1 MPASEATICPMQSTP
16 YDPRRLAI
24 RPYRPDDLD
33 AVYAICLGTGDAGA
47 DATGLY
53 RDPRLI
59 GHVYA
64 GPYVT
69 LEPDLCFVLAER
81 DAVLGYV
88 LGSRDSARFEHLCE
102 RNWFAQLRQHYPMP
116 AANDQSRDARMQR
129 LIHMGYRADADLAA
143 WPAHLHIDLLP
154 PVQGK
159 GWGRR
164 LLRVFLDRLREL
176 DVGGVHLLTGRSNPR
191 AMAFYRRAGFT
202 PVKTGASTI
211 AYGMSL
217 RE

>member
-1 MPASEATICPMQSTP
+1 MDVIE
-16 YDPRRLAI
+16 PRQLAI

-33 AVYAICLGTGDAGA
+33 AVYAICLRTGDAGG
-47 DATGLY
+47 DATMLY

-69 LEPDLCFVLAER
+69 LEPDLCFVLA
-81 DAVLGYV
+81 DPGAVFGYV
-88 LGSRDSARFEHLCE
+88 LGTRDSLRFERLCE
-102 RNWFAQLRQHYPMP
+102 RNWFVQLRQRYPAP
-116 AANDQSRDARMQR
+116 AADDPSRDARMKR
-129 LIHMGYRADADLAA
+129 LIHMGYRADADLTA

-154 PVQGK
+154 SVQRK
-159 GWGRR
+159 GWGGR

-176 DVGGVHLLTGRSNPR
+176 HVGGVHLLTGPSNPR
-191 AMAFYRRAGFT
+191 AMAFYRQAGFT
-202 PVKTGASTI
+202 PIKTSASTI

-217 RE
+217 HG